1 MQAQHQ
7 TQLPLAMRDRHY
19 RTLALMAVIHF
30 AAMYLLMYAMVDSVR
45 QVVPNSN
52 NLYMAGLM
60 TSPMLLMEVVLMRS
74 MYPDRRKNALVI
86 GAGLILLI
94 SAFAAIRTQAL
105 VGDVQFLKSMIPHH
119 SGAIL
124 MCREGSLSDPRVLS
138 LCRAIVDSQK
148 REIEEMET
156 LLDSL

>member
-74 MYPDRRKNALVI
+74 MYPDRRKNAVVI